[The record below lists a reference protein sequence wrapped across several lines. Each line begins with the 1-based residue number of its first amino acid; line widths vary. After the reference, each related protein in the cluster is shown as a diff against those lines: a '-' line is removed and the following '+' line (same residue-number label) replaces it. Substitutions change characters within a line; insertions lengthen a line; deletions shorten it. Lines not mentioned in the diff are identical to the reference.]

1 MNIGKTEV
9 LEILKDRKK
18 DNINIDSLMS
28 EIEIVAKSFPL
39 NSDEDNILTAYDNLY
54 NSSKMIEEQRQTII
68 KEDS

>member
-1 MNIGKTEV
+1 MNISKTYV
-9 LEILKDRKK
+9 LAILNDRKK
-18 DNINIDSLMS
+18 DNFNIDSLMS

-68 KEDS
+68 KEDP

>member
-1 MNIGKTEV
+1 MNISKTYV
-9 LEILKDRKK
+9 LAILNDRKK

-54 NSSKMIEEQRQTII
+54 NSSEMIEEQRQTII
-68 KEDS
+68 KEDP